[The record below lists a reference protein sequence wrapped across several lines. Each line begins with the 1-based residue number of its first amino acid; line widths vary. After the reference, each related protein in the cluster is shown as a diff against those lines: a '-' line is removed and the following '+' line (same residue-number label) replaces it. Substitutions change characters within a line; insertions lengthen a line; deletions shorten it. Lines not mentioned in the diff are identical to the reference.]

1 MVEDPEETKFAERAL
16 IAFALGTLKAE
27 SAVPELAE
35 FVRPE
40 VRVDVRL
47 GAAEALKRI
56 GGADA
61 TRALAPA
68 LRDERYGVRAAAV
81 EAVEAAEGREFAPE
95 LAQLSESDPQWLI
108 RAQAAEAL
116 GAMKDDRWVPL
127 LQRIAKEDRFL
138 VSLGATSALYRIH
151 SPNSDSALRE
161 LRTTAPSRLRR
172 LDARFVAA
180 KTRLWAWRERRRR
193 S

>member
-1 MVEDPEETKFAERAL
+1 MPQ
-16 IAFALGTLKAE
+16 
-27 SAVPELAE
+27 LAE

-40 VRVDVRL
+40 ARVDVRL
-47 GAAEALKRI
+47 CAAEALKRI

-68 LRDERYGVRAAAV
+68 LGDERYGVRAAAV
-81 EAVEAAEGREFAPE
+81 EAVEVAEDREFAPE

-116 GAMKDDRWVPL
+116 GAMKDDRWIPL
-127 LQRIAKEDRFL
+127 LLKVAKDDRFL
-138 VSLGATSALYRIH
+138 VSLAATSALYDIH
-151 SPNSDSALRE
+151 SPSSDAALKE

-180 KTRLWAWRERRRR
+180 KTRLWARRERRRR